1 MSGIAFKSIRKK
13 RPIRERKPSSD
24 EESSE
29 NDGEDLDHSDKL
41 AETLELQKLRK
52 RPHGV
57 NAVTL
62 ASGKKVS
69 KVDELVHNDP
79 DPFKIKTGGLLT
91 LDKGKFIVN
100 PYRVKV
106 LKRKSSLIDLYIYMS
121 HILNIL
127 ARIAKS
133 QVEDEDGAEPMVG
146 TQFSKETRVRDEDEE
161 MKKFIENEMEQ
172 RRRKNMGKDFF
183 NSSENETTSIKYMTP
198 EEAALAALPE
208 HLKATTGKKV
218 SWSPK
223 GTLVD

>member
-1 MSGIAFKSIRKK
+1 MVRANIMSAIAFKSIRKK

-24 EESSE
+24 EESCD

-91 LDKGKFIVN
+91 LDKGTFIVN
-100 PYRVKV
+100 PYRLKV
-106 LKRKSSLIDLYIYMS
+106 LKGKSSLIGFYLYICLIS
-121 HILNIL
+121 
-127 ARIAKS
+127 
-133 QVEDEDGAEPMVG
+133 
-146 TQFSKETRVRDEDEE
+146 
-161 MKKFIENEMEQ
+161 
-172 RRRKNMGKDFF
+172 
-183 NSSENETTSIKYMTP
+183 
-198 EEAALAALPE
+198 
-208 HLKATTGKKV
+208 
-218 SWSPK
+218 
-223 GTLVD
+223 

>member
-91 LDKGKFIVN
+91 LDKGTFIVN

-161 MKKFIENEMEQ
+161 MKKFIEAEMEK

>member
-29 NDGEDLDHSDKL
+29 NDGEDIDHSDKL

-91 LDKGKFIVN
+91 LDKGTFIVN
-100 PYRVKV
+100 PY
-106 LKRKSSLIDLYIYMS
+106 
-121 HILNIL
+121 ILNVFHVPLNVIYNH
-127 ARIAKS
+127 R
-133 QVEDEDGAEPMVG
+133 
-146 TQFSKETRVRDEDEE
+146 
-161 MKKFIENEMEQ
+161 FIYICLI
-172 RRRKNMGKDFF
+172 
-183 NSSENETTSIKYMTP
+183 S
-198 EEAALAALPE
+198 
-208 HLKATTGKKV
+208 
-218 SWSPK
+218 
-223 GTLVD
+223 